1 MNITYAEK
9 VAQELWN
16 IDVVP
21 WNKYWVPV
29 FQKFAQDLVREAQ
42 LSPGQIVLDV
52 GTGTGIAAFEAAK
65 RIRRGFLIGID
76 RSPQMINAARA
87 NNKRIKLGNLFF
99 IEMNGNHMLFPNRLF
114 DRVLSNCGI
123 SYSTLPQTSREI
135 SRVLQERG
143 QFFLNGWHLIDV
155 PPHRTFSD
163 ILRIHRTDH
172 PSRKLLRWREALA
185 TLESVGNQYLDL
197 KREVLELERAG
208 FEKISVQTKK
218 YNIVLP
224 SMQAYL
230 KMRLDRAALRQELLE
245 LTPNRR
251 IKFLN
256 DLRKGLRTYVH
267 DGQFAIKWKVN
278 FIQATKR

>member
-1 MNITYAEK
+1 MNAIYAEK
-9 VAQELWN
+9 VAQELWGL
-16 IDVVP
+16 DVIP

-29 FQKFAQDLVREAQ
+29 FRKFAQGLVRDSR
-42 LSPGQIVLDV
+42 LSPGHIVLDV

-65 RIRRGFLIGID
+65 RIRRGFVIGID
-76 RSPQMINAARA
+76 RSPKMINAARG

-99 IEMNGNHMLFPNRLF
+99 IEMNGDHMLFPNRLF

-135 SRVLQERG
+135 FRVLQIGG
-143 QFFLNGWHLIDV
+143 QFFLNDWHLIDV
-155 PPHRTFSD
+155 PPHRTFSE

-172 PSRKLLRWREALA
+172 PSRKLRRWREALA
-185 TLESVGNQYLDL
+185 TLESAGNQYLDL
-197 KREVLELERAG
+197 KRETLELERVG
-208 FEKISVQTKK
+208 FKKISVRTRMYK
-218 YNIVLP
+218 IVLS
-224 SMQAYL
+224 SMQVYL

-256 DLRKGLRTYVH
+256 DLRKSLRTYVR
-267 DGQFAIKWKVN
+267 DGQFTIKWNVN
-278 FIQATKR
+278 FIKATKP

>member
-1 MNITYAEK
+1 MNFKYAEK

-16 IDVVP
+16 LDVVP

-29 FQKFAQDLVREAQ
+29 FRKFAKELVRQAQ
-42 LSPGQIVLDV
+42 LTPGHIILDV
-52 GTGTGIAAFEAAK
+52 GTGTGTAAFEAA
-65 RIRRGFLIGID
+65 RHITRGFVIGID

-99 IEMNGNHMLFPNRLF
+99 IEMNGTHMLFPNKLF
-114 DRVLSNCGI
+114 DRVISNCGI
-123 SYSTLPQTSREI
+123 SYGTLPQTSREI
-135 SRVLQERG
+135 YRVLQERG
-143 QFFLNGWHLIDV
+143 QFFLNSWHLIDV
-155 PPHRTFSD
+155 HPHRTFSD

-197 KREVLELERAG
+197 KKEVLELERAR
-208 FEKISVQTKK
+208 FWKISVQTKK
-218 YNIVLP
+218 YKIILP
-224 SMQAYL
+224 NMQTYL

-251 IKFLN
+251 NKFMN

-267 DGQFAIKWKVN
+267 DGQFVIKWKVN
-278 FIQATKR
+278 FIQATRR